1 VQEMTDFD
9 ISAKVWLCA
18 DKNDRCIKTRR
29 ADLWHPLLGHVVE
42 RRWRHNAEAEDE
54 NVGVRVTERSQQ
66 IKVIL
71 PPTLAITYFN
81 LTNTTDKV
89 TSH

>member
-1 VQEMTDFD
+1 
-9 ISAKVWLCA
+9 
-18 DKNDRCIKTRR
+18 
-29 ADLWHPLLGHVVE
+29 VE